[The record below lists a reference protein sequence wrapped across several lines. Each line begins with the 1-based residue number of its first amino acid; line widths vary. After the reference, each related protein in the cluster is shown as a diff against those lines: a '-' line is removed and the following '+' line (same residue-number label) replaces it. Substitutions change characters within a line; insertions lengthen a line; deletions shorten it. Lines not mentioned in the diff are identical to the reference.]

1 MAHDFPPDTKFAA
14 FHLCHCFARGLPDV
28 LPLSNEL
35 SAHSAPVLDLT
46 DLDKDW
52 LGRDRADAF
61 DHSIVLVA
69 SMPSETAGI
78 LDAESRHLEHLG
90 NRLFYGLLM
99 QGIPEFWHGIVAL
112 GSRQGT
118 REPWANSLIMMARYY
133 RHPHAMLFHV
143 TPEALR
149 LADAV
154 VPGLIDAFPGGPNV
168 AEFAKLRR
176 GVRAL
181 EVAWRAER
189 ALDRIHMFVRAL
201 DGLMKLEQGAGEQS
215 FVDRTTMIASGQ
227 RIEDVAREIYRLRS
241 HNEHLSDWPSKLGYV
256 REPDQPEFVSRRAF
270 YAEVL
275 VGEAYRRVL
284 SEPNLRTHFR
294 TDDTIEAFW
303 RGGAAAWTPSID
315 LDAHARRFQF
325 TLM

>member
-1 MAHDFPPDTKFAA
+1 M
-14 FHLCHCFARGLPDV
+14 

-181 EVAWRAER
+181 EVAWREER

>member
-118 REPWANSLIMMARYY
+118 REP
-133 RHPHAMLFHV
+133 
-143 TPEALR
+143 
-149 LADAV
+149 
-154 VPGLIDAFPGGPNV
+154 
-168 AEFAKLRR
+168 
-176 GVRAL
+176 
-181 EVAWRAER
+181 
-189 ALDRIHMFVRAL
+189 
-201 DGLMKLEQGAGEQS
+201 
-215 FVDRTTMIASGQ
+215 
-227 RIEDVAREIYRLRS
+227 
-241 HNEHLSDWPSKLGYV
+241 
-256 REPDQPEFVSRRAF
+256 
-270 YAEVL
+270 
-275 VGEAYRRVL
+275 
-284 SEPNLRTHFR
+284 
-294 TDDTIEAFW
+294 
-303 RGGAAAWTPSID
+303 
-315 LDAHARRFQF
+315 
-325 TLM
+325 